1 MFNVHISIMFILC
14 CATFQVYSRGARKE
28 GVLIQSGCVHL
39 SPFQLFSFPLVL
51 ILEYCLQQ
59 LEARQYSTLSNSAEI
74 CYYWVERMSLL
85 QDSTDQLNSDEHRG
99 DRNTFI
105 HLPSL
110 LQCSESAIQIDLF
123 CLRTNNPFHVAVL
136 IYRKSA
142 VQCNYEHCNWLNY
155 LILYYQLHIYVS
167 TVYYQAGF
175 SSVNLNEI
183 RRPHGTHQPGTSGS
197 HLVEQPS
204 VTL

>member
-1 MFNVHISIMFILC
+1 MSMLALSESSCYAVHSIMFNVHISIMFILC

-28 GVLIQSGCVHL
+28 GVLSQSGCVHL

-85 QDSTDQLNSDEHRG
+85 QDSTDQLNYSDEHRG

-105 HLPSL
+105 QLPSL
-110 LQCSESAIQIDLF
+110 FTYSAASLLFRLICFVSEQIIHSMLQF
-123 CLRTNNPFHVAVL
+123 
-136 IYRKSA
+136 
-142 VQCNYEHCNWLNY
+142 
-155 LILYYQLHIYVS
+155 
-167 TVYYQAGF
+167 
-175 SSVNLNEI
+175 
-183 RRPHGTHQPGTSGS
+183 
-197 HLVEQPS
+197 
-204 VTL
+204 